1 MKIKLEAVCKRI
13 YAGGDVPKSNFSEVK
28 TNQYNIPIYANAEK
42 NEGLY
47 GYTDVPRETELSI
60 TVAARGTI
68 GYTAIRREPFFP
80 VVRLITI
87 VPDLLKV
94 SERYL
99 YYLIR
104 NCKPQS
110 SGTSIPQLT
119 VPDIKKTLLN
129 DIAINE
135 QELIANKLDIVSR
148 IIDLRKLELQRLDEL
163 IKARFVELFGDL
175 MENPFNWPMKTI
187 ADVSLFLKSGLSR
200 KLSDE
205 DIGLPVIR
213 SGNIQNGQFIFDNV
227 KYWYKDDP
235 QGANT
240 KDYVLEDGD
249 VLVNFINSSSQIGKT
264 AIYRDTGRD
273 CIYTTNIFRMKLADN
288 CNEYYYNWFAM
299 SDYYYRHLQN
309 IIQPAVNQSSFTTVN
324 FLKLPIPLPAK
335 DKQNEF
341 AEFVKQV
348 DKSKVVVPSKIK
360 YTIFAIMLS
369 VSFGQITSI

>member
-1 MKIKLEAVCKRI
+1 MKIKLETVCKRI
-13 YAGGDVPKSNFSEVK
+13 YAGGDVPKSSFSEVK
-28 TNQYNIPIYANAEK
+28 TDQYNIPIYANAEK

-68 GYTAIRREPFFP
+68 GYTVIRREPFLP

-87 VPDLLKV
+87 VPDLSKV

-99 YYLIR
+99 YYLIK

-119 VPDIKKTLLN
+119 VPDIKKTLLD
-129 DIAINE
+129 DIGINE
-135 QELIANKLDIVSR
+135 QELIANKLDKVSR
-148 IIDLRKLELQRLDEL
+148 IIDLRKQELQRLDEL
-163 IKARFVELFGDL
+163 IKARFVELFGYL

-348 DKSKVVVPSKIK
+348 DKSKVVVQKSLAETQLLFDKLMQD
-360 YTIFAIMLS
+360 Y
-369 VSFGQITSI
+369 FG